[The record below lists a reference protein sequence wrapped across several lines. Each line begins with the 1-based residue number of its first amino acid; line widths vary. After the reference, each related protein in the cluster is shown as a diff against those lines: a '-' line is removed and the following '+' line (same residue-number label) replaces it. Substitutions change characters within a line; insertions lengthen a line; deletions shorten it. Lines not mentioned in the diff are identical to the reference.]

1 MTLYDAVI
9 KLQYQVDFL
18 EKTVASQEE
27 IIQQFALLF
36 LCMGA
41 YPPWKSAEEKTEE
54 AK

>member
-9 KLQYQVDFL
+9 NLQYRVDFL
-18 EKTVASQEE
+18 EKKVASQEE
-27 IIQQFALLF
+27 IIQQFAFLF

-41 YPPWKSAEEKTEE
+41 YPPWKNAEKKEEE